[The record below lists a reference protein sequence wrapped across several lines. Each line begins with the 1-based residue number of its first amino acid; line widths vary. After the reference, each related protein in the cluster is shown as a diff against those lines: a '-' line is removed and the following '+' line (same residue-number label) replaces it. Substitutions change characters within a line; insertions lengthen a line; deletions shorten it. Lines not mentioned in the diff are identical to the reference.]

1 MSNEEKLLDYLKR
14 ATSDLRET
22 RKRLAD
28 AERRE
33 QEPIA
38 IISMGCRYPGGV
50 ASPEDLWRL
59 VLDGVDTVGPMPTDR
74 FWDLDA
80 SYDPTPGVP
89 GKIYSKDGSF
99 LDDAAGFDAELF
111 RISPREAAEM
121 DPQQR
126 LLLETSWEALERAGI
141 DPLSLKG
148 SRTGVFAGVMYHDYG
163 AGTSDGS
170 MVSGRVSYTLGLEGP
185 AVTVDTAC
193 SSSLVALHQAIRA
206 LRAGECTLALAGGV
220 TVMATLE
227 TFVEFSRQRGLS
239 PTGRCRAFADAAD
252 GVGWGEGAGVLLL
265 ARLSE
270 AQRLGHQVLAV
281 IRGSAVN
288 QDGASNGITAPN
300 GPSQRR
306 VIRQA
311 LASAGLAPSDVDAVE
326 AHGTGTTLGDPIEAQ
341 ALLATYGQ
349 DRDEPLWLGSVKS
362 NMGHTQA
369 AAGVAGII
377 KMVMAIRHGALPK
390 TLHVDSPSSHVDWTA
405 GAVELLTES
414 RPWPAVERPRR
425 AGVSSFGIS
434 GTNAHVIIE
443 QAPPVEAV
451 ERSVTQRPVPWIIS
465 GKTAPALAEQASRL
479 SSVEGVE
486 PLDVAYTLATGRAA
500 MEQRAVVVG
509 ETLDELVSGLAGV
522 AGVTADAGK
531 TAFLFTGQGA
541 QQVGMGRELYEKF
554 PVFAEAWDAAI
565 DPAVAAIA
573 WSADQ
578 EALNQTGNAQPAL
591 FAFEVALFRLLESW
605 GVRPDFVAGH
615 SVGEIAAAHVAGVLS
630 LEDARKLV
638 SARGRLMQALPAG
651 GAMVALQAAE
661 DEVRL
666 RAGVGI
672 AAVNGPESVVI
683 SGDEAAV
690 LEIKAEFEALGRKT
704 SRLKVSHAFHS
715 PLMEPMLAEFR
726 SVVGGLT
733 FGEPS
738 LGVVTTSAGGGQ
750 WNEPEYW
757 VGHVREAVR
766 FADAVVGLTAAGVT
780 RFVEVGPDGVLTG
793 VAANCVEDAVVV
805 ATQRR
810 GRGQERELVVG
821 VAQAWAHGVPVD
833 WEAFFAGRDARRAD
847 LPTYAFQHQRFWV
860 NSVWTQGADLGSAG
874 LAPVEHPLLGA
885 VVAAPEG
892 DGVVLTGRLSTQTQP
907 WLADHDV
914 LGTVLLPG
922 TAFVELAVQA
932 GDHVGCDVV
941 EELTL
946 EAPLVLPER
955 GGVVIQVVVG
965 GADADGARPVSVYS
979 RMEDAVNGESGLP
992 WTRHA
997 VGTLTVGAPVPV
1009 VELAEWPPAGAS
1021 RVDIDGAYDQ
1031 LLDRGYAYG
1040 PVFQGLKAVW
1050 RRGDE
1055 MFAEV
1060 ALPEGAGA
1068 ERFGLHPALLDS
1080 AMHGEL
1086 LGDGETHLPFAWSG
1100 VSLHASGASAL
1111 RVRMAPVGNDR
1122 HSLAVA
1128 DLTGQPVLTVASLAS
1143 RPVTPAQLSSAA
1155 PLFQLAWQPASST
1168 SPESGP
1174 AEGDLVV
1181 EHVASAEGDVLD
1193 GVRSVASAVL
1203 ERIRSALSGDSQVA
1217 FVTRGAVSV
1226 SGEDIDLAVA
1236 PVWGLVRA
1244 AQAENPG
1251 RFVLVDTDS
1260 DDVSAALALGEP
1272 EVAVRGGAVFVPRL
1286 ARVAGTA
1293 SIDSGAADGTVLV
1306 TGGTGG
1312 LGALFA
1318 RHLVAERGFRS
1329 LVLTSRRG
1337 IEAAGAAALKAEL
1350 EALGATVTVAAC
1362 DVSDRDALAFL
1373 LEGISDLK
1381 GVVHAAGIAENG
1393 LVEAV
1398 TADEL
1403 DAVLRPKADAA
1414 WYLHELT
1421 RGLDLFVLIS
1431 SAGGLLLAAGQASYA
1446 AANVFLDALAQHRR
1460 SLGLPATSLAYG
1472 LWGVGAGLGAEL
1484 GEVDLERMR
1493 KSGLPALSAAEGLSL
1508 FDAALD
1514 SGEAN
1519 LVPVKLD
1526 LGTLRT
1532 REVPHV
1538 LRGLVRVPQR
1548 QTAKSGVAS
1557 GNSLADRLSGLG
1569 DEERDAQLLDL
1580 VRKHVAAVL
1589 GHASTD
1595 AIEPDRAFQEL
1606 GFDSLASVELR
1617 NLLGGDTGLRLP
1629 ATLVFD
1635 YPTSRAVAEYL
1646 REKVGGAGKAVAAV
1660 RALPSLDDDPIVIVG
1675 MACHYPGGVNSPEDL
1690 WRLVA
1695 DGIDTVGPF
1704 PTNRGWDLANLFDP
1718 EPGKPNKSYTR
1729 DGGFLYDA
1737 AEFDADFFGISPR
1750 EAVLMDPQQRLL
1762 LETAWEAFERAGIDP
1777 RSLKGSSTGV
1787 FAGMM
1792 YHDYALNS
1800 ASGSIASGRV
1810 SYSFGFEGPS
1820 VTVDTACSSSLV
1832 ALHLAI
1838 QALRSGECSLALA
1851 GGVAVMATPEAI
1863 VDFSEQRGLSVDG
1876 RCKSFAGAAD
1886 GTGWSEGVGLILV
1899 ERKSDAERL
1908 GHPIVAVIRGSAV
1921 NQDGAS
1927 NGLTAPNGPAQQR
1940 VIRQAL
1946 ANAGLDTSD
1955 VDTVEAHGT
1964 GTKLGDPIE
1973 AQALLA
1979 TYGQDRSEP
1988 LWLGSIKSNL
1998 GHTQAAAGVAGIIK
2012 MVMAM
2017 RHGVLPKT
2025 LHVDEPTPQ
2034 VDWSAGNVQLLTES
2048 RPWPAV
2054 DRPRRAAISSFG
2066 LSGTNAH
2073 VIIEQVVQPEPE
2085 PVESSRIMPLL
2096 VSGKTPD
2103 ALAAQI
2109 TQLSTVDA
2117 PLVDMA
2123 YTLATDRVAFEHRAF
2138 ALDRDNFVSSAVKP
2152 GKTAFLFTGQG
2163 SQRVGMGRELYQ
2175 KFPVFAAAW
2184 DAAVD
2189 SDAAWGSDQDALNQ
2203 TGNAQPALFAFE
2215 VALYRLVQSWGMEPD
2230 FVAGHSVGEIAAAH
2244 IAGVLSLEDARK
2256 LVSARGRLMQALPA
2270 GGAMVAIQAT
2280 EDEITLREGVGI
2292 AAVNGPRSVVISGVE
2307 EAVVAIQAEFEARGR
2322 KTSRLK
2328 VSHAF
2333 HSPLMEP
2340 MLDEFRA
2347 VVSTL
2352 TFAQPSIPVVT
2363 TSAGGGEWSQPEYW
2377 VNHVRE
2383 AVRFADAITSL
2394 HGQGVTKFVEVGP
2407 DGVLAGMGANC
2418 VEDAVFVATQRRD
2431 RDQERELVAGIAQA
2445 WAHGV
2450 TVDWAKFFAGTGAR
2464 RTDLP
2469 TYAFQRQTFW
2479 LTSARGGDVT
2489 SVGQVAVEH
2498 PLLGAAVAS
2507 AETDGVVLTGRLSV
2521 ETQPWLADHDVLGS
2535 LLLPGTAFVE
2545 LALQAG
2551 DHVGC
2556 DVVQELTLEAPL
2568 ILPERDG
2575 VAVQVVV
2582 DEARNVSIY
2591 SRVDDLPWTRH
2602 ATGVL
2607 GTDAG
2612 TADDLAEWPPPGDA
2626 VDLDGAY
2633 ENLAGQG
2640 YVYGPMFQ
2648 GLKAVW
2654 CDGDNTYAEVALP
2667 EGTDAERYGIHPALL
2682 DSALHAQLVA
2692 IEESGDTQLPF
2703 AWNGVTLHRAGAS
2716 ELRVRIRRTG
2726 DDSASVLVTDLA
2738 GDPILSVES
2747 LVSRA
2752 VSSEQLSV
2760 DRKHDSLFHVV
2771 WTPVPAAG
2779 NEEAVRED
2787 VPASKDA
2794 LVHVLSCVQ
2803 SWLADEA
2810 NADNRLVFVTRNA
2823 VDTDDVDLD
2832 VAPVWGLV
2840 RSAISENPG
2849 RFGLVDADSDD
2860 GVDAAIAL
2868 GEPEVSVRGGELR
2881 VPRLARVTELNGS
2894 TDFGDTVLVT
2904 GGLTGLGA
2912 LFAKHLAATGVAN
2925 LVLTSRRGPDTPG
2938 AAELTAE
2945 LEALGA
2951 SVTITACDVADRDA
2965 VAELL
2970 KGIPQLTGVVHAAG
2984 VLDDGVISALD
2995 AERFDRVF
3003 APKAEAARHLH
3014 ELTGDLKAFVLFS
3027 SIAGTL
3033 GGTAQANY
3041 AAANVFLDALAQH
3054 RRANGQPAVSL
3065 AWGPWAQVGGMA
3077 DRLTD
3082 ADLQRLER
3090 AGMPALLPDEGVAL
3104 FDLALK
3110 ADVAALAPIRLDLS
3124 TLRAQAASQPPMLHG
3139 LVRVP
3144 SRPTKRSG
3152 GSSLERRL
3160 AGLDAGERERLLVS
3174 LVRKHVA
3181 AVLGHASV
3189 DAVDPD
3195 RAFNELGFDSLSA
3208 VELRNQLGAETGLR
3222 LPATLVF
3229 DYPTTRAVAGYL
3241 VTSFAGATKAVKTR
3255 AKSTSDEPIAIV
3267 GMACHYP
3274 GGVNSPDDL
3283 WQLVFNGVDA
3293 VTDFPTDRGWDTER
3307 IYDPSGERPGSTY
3320 TKRGAFLHD
3329 AGLFDPGFFG
3339 ISPNEA
3345 LEMDPQQRLLLETAW
3360 EAFESAGID
3369 PGPLRGSDTGVFA
3382 GMMYHD
3388 YKVNNNTGSIAS
3400 GRVSYTFG
3408 FEGPAVTVDTA
3419 CSSSLVALH
3428 WAIQALRSGE
3438 CSLALAGGVAVMAT
3452 PETFVEF
3459 SKQRGLSP
3467 DGRCKSFAG
3476 ATDGTGWGEGVGL
3489 VLVERLSDARRNG
3502 HNVLAIVKGSAINQD
3517 GASNGLTAPNGPAQQ
3532 RVIQQALANAGL
3544 AATDVDAVEAH
3555 GTGTTLGDPIEA
3567 QALLATYGQDRSEP
3581 LWLGS
3586 IKSNMGHTQ
3595 SAAGVAGIIKMIM
3608 AMRHGVL
3615 PKTLHVDV
3623 PTPHV
3628 DWTAG
3633 NIELLTEPRPWPA
3646 VDRPRRAGISS
3657 FGISGT
3663 NAHVIIEQVVPE
3675 VADREIP
3682 PRPVPVIVSAKTAD
3696 GLKAQAA
3703 RLSAVDG
3710 EPLDVAYSLATL
3722 RAPME
3727 HRSAFVAEDREGLAR
3742 GLANVTD
3749 VIAGQGLTAFLF
3761 TGQGAQRIGM
3771 GRELYEKFPVF
3782 AEAWDAAIDRELSA
3796 LIWGS
3801 DQDLLNQTGN
3811 AQPALFAFE
3820 VALYRLVQSWGV
3832 RPDFVAGHSVGEIAA
3847 AHVAG
3852 VLSLED
3858 ARTLV
3863 SARGRLMQALPVGGA
3878 MVALQASEDEV
3889 QLREGVGIAA
3899 VNGPQSVVI
3908 SGDEAAVLAIKA
3920 EFEARGR
3927 KATRLKVSHAFHS
3940 PLMEPMLD
3948 EFRSVVAGLT
3958 FNGPK
3963 IPAVVTSAGGGEWS
3977 EPEYWVDHVREAV
3990 RFADAIRNLSEQGVT
4005 KFLEIGPDGVLAGMG
4020 ANCVEDAV
4028 FLATQRRDRDQ
4039 ERELVNAVAQAWANG
4054 VHVDWTKFFAGRD
4067 ARRVE
4072 LPTYPFQ
4079 HQRYW
4084 VNSVISDGADVNSA
4098 GLDSVDH
4105 PLLGAAVPAAEGD
4118 GVVLTGRLS
4127 LETQPWL
4134 ADHDVLGSI
4143 LFPGAGF
4150 VELAIQAAER
4160 SGANLIE
4167 ELTLEA
4173 PLVLPETGDVTI
4185 QVVAS
4190 GNKVSIYSRGEDAW
4204 VRHATGV
4211 LATGAPVAE
4220 TFDWPA
4226 GATPIDVSYDEL
4238 LTLGF
4243 GYGPAFQGLQAFK
4256 HGDEIFAEVTVS
4268 EADDRFALHPA
4279 LLETALQPTLTDT
4292 VIPAV
4297 YRGIA
4302 VHHTGTSAIRAR
4314 IADGAITL
4322 ADQNGPVATITS
4334 IETRTITAD
4343 QLANTGN
4350 DLYRVDW
4357 VAAPNARPTDETW
4370 SAELPLAD
4378 WPEWLPTL
4386 NAPDVVHVAC
4396 PPDGEPAVAE
4406 AAARQL
4412 LGLIREFVG
4421 KLVLTGPNG
4430 ALWGLIRSAQEE
4442 NPGRFVLVDTDGS
4455 ADLKKAVDTGEPE
4468 LRIRDGKILVPRL
4481 VAAQPSV
4488 DRPYGD
4494 TVLITGGQQGIGK
4507 AIADH
4512 LTAKGVKVLHKPG
4525 KQKVDTV
4532 IHAESATDN
4541 ALLSD
4546 MTDEQLERVLA
4557 KTIDAAW
4564 KHRDA
4569 KLILVSSATSLLLGT
4584 GQANFAAATGYLN
4597 SLAEKLNGVAIAFGA
4612 LDNGDEAYA
4621 ERMRRT
4627 GTPVFTAD
4635 EIGPL
4640 FDRALTVDDPLVV
4653 PLKLDKAALRARPEG
4668 LPMLLRGLV
4677 RVPAR
4682 QTRQSHTSLRERL
4695 AELPE
4700 ADREQLLLDLVGK
4713 HVAAV
4718 LGHDASTT
4726 IEPDR
4731 AFKELGFDSLTAVEL
4746 RKQLGLATGLQ
4757 LPATLIFDYP
4767 TSQDVADH
4775 LRELLQPG
4783 EFDPAQQLIAEIGR
4797 LEATLQATEVNGS
4810 RPKVTARLEALLRKW
4825 RDNEEIANAPEGSL
4839 DEATDD
4845 ELFAALDNEL
4855 GIS

>member
-14 ATSDLRET
+14 ATSDLREA

-38 IISMGCRYPGGV
+38 IVSMGCRFPGGV
-50 ASPEDLWRL
+50 GSPEDLWQL
-59 VLDGVDTVGPMPTDR
+59 VVDEVDTVGSMPTDR
-74 FWDLDA
+74 FWDLDG
-80 SYDPTPGVP
+80 SYDPTPGAP
-89 GKIYSKDGSF
+89 GKIYSRDGSF
-99 LDDAAGFDAELF
+99 LDDAGGFDAELF

-126 LLLETSWEALERAGI
+126 LLLETAWEALERAGI
-141 DPLSLKG
+141 DPTSLKG

-206 LRAGECTLALAGGV
+206 LRAGDCALALAGGV

-239 PTGRCRAFADAAD
+239 PTGRCRAFADGAD
-252 GVGWGEGAGVLLL
+252 GVGWGEGAGMLLL
-265 ARLSE
+265 ARLSD
-270 AQRLGHQVLAV
+270 AQRLGYPILAV
-281 IRGSAVN
+281 VRGSAVN

-311 LASAGLAPSDVDAVE
+311 LASAGIGPSDVDVVE

-341 ALLATYGQ
+341 ALLAVYGQ
-349 DRDEPLWLGSVKS
+349 ERTEPLWLGSIKS

-377 KMVMAIRHGALPK
+377 KMVMAIRHGVLPR

-405 GAVELLTES
+405 GSVELLTES
-414 RPWPAVERPRR
+414 RAWPAVERPRR

-443 QAPPVEAV
+443 QAPVVEAV
-451 ERSVTQRPVPWIIS
+451 ERSVDPRPVPWILS
-465 GKTAPALAEQASRL
+465 GKTAAALTDQASRL
-479 SSVEGVE
+479 STVDTLPV
-486 PLDVAYTLATGRAA
+486 DVAYTLATGRAA

-509 ETLDELVSGLAGV
+509 SSLDELVSGLAGV

-541 QQVGMGRELYEKF
+541 QQIGMGRELHAAF

-565 DPAVAAIA
+565 DCDAV
-573 WSADQ
+573 WGDDQ

-605 GVRPDFVAGH
+605 GVKPDFVAGH

-630 LEDARKLV
+630 LEDARTLV

-661 DEVRL
+661 DEVVL
-666 RAGVGI
+666 RPGVGI
-672 AAVNGPESVVI
+672 AAVNGPQSVVI

-726 SVVGGLT
+726 SVVAGLT
-733 FGEPS
+733 FNEPS
-738 LGVVTTSAGGGQ
+738 LPVVTTSAGGGR
-750 WNEPEYW
+750 WSEPEYW

-766 FADAVVGLTAAGVT
+766 FADAVLGLRAEGVT

-793 VAANCVEDAVVV
+793 MAANCVEDAVFV

-810 GRGQERELVVG
+810 GRAQERELVAG

-833 WEAFFAGRDARRAD
+833 WEAFFAGRGAQRAD

-860 NSVWTQGADLGSAG
+860 NSVWTQGSDLGSAG
-874 LAPVEHPLLGA
+874 LAPVEHPLLAA

-914 LGTVLLPG
+914 LGTVILPG
-922 TAFVELAVQA
+922 TAFLELAIQA
-932 GDHVGCDVV
+932 GDHVGCDLV

-955 GGVVIQVVVG
+955 GGVAIQVVVG
-965 GADADGARPVSVYS
+965 AADADGARQVSVHS
-979 RMEDAVNGESGLP
+979 RVEDPLNADSGLP

-997 VGTLTVGAPVPV
+997 LGILTVGASVPV
-1009 VELAEWPPAGAS
+1009 AELAEWPPAGAS

-1031 LLDRGYAYG
+1031 LLGRGYAYG

-1060 ALPEGAGA
+1060 ALPEGAEA

-1086 LGDGETHLPFAWSG
+1086 LGDGDTELPFSWGG
-1100 VSLHASGASAL
+1100 VSLHAAGASAL
-1111 RVRMAPVGNDR
+1111 RVRMAPADGGL
-1122 HSLAVA
+1122 SLTVA

-1143 RPVTPAQLSSAA
+1143 RPVTPAQLSSAE
-1155 PLFQLAWQPASST
+1155 PLYELVWQPAV
-1168 SPESGP
+1168 SGSAVDP
-1174 AEGDLVV
+1174 DVVV
-1181 EHVASAEGDVLD
+1181 EHVVSAEGDVLD
-1193 GVRSVASAVL
+1193 GVRTVASVVL
-1203 ERIRSALSGDSQVA
+1203 ERIRAALVGEDRVA

-1226 SGEDIDLAVA
+1226 GGEDIDLAIA
-1236 PVWGLVRA
+1236 PVWGIVRA

-1260 DDVSAALALGEP
+1260 DDVAAALALGEP
-1272 EVAVRGGAVFVPRL
+1272 EVAVRGGSVFVPRL
-1286 ARVAGTA
+1286 ARVAATA
-1293 SIDSGAADGTVLV
+1293 GSVSIDSGAADGTALV

-1337 IEAAGAAALKAEL
+1337 IEAPGAAALKSEL

-1381 GVVHAAGIAENG
+1381 AVVHAAGVAENG
-1393 LVEAV
+1393 LVQAV
-1398 TADEL
+1398 TAEEL

-1421 RGLDLFVLIS
+1421 RGLDMFVLVS
-1431 SAGGLLLAAGQASYA
+1431 SVGGLLLAAGQASYA
-1446 AANVFLDALAQHRR
+1446 AANVFLDGLAQHRR
-1460 SLGLPATSLAYG
+1460 ALGLPATSLAYG
-1472 LWGVGAGLGAEL
+1472 LWGVEAGLGAEL
-1484 GEVDLERMR
+1484 GDTDLERMR
-1493 KSGLPALSAAEGLSL
+1493 KSGLPALSEAEGLSL
-1508 FDAALD
+1508 FDASLD
-1514 SGEAN
+1514 SGSAN
-1519 LVPVKLD
+1519 VVPVKLD
-1526 LGTLRT
+1526 LATLRT

-1548 QTAKSGVAS
+1548 QAARAGSVTGS
-1557 GNSLADRLSGLG
+1557 SLADLS
-1569 DEERDAQLLDL
+1569 DDALLDL

-1617 NLLGGDTGLRLP
+1617 NLLGGETGLRLP

-1635 YPTSRAVAEYL
+1635 YPTSRSVSEYL
-1646 REKVGGAGKAVAAV
+1646 REKLGGAKAVTAV
-1660 RALPSLDDDPIVIVG
+1660 RAVSPLDDDPIVIVG

-1695 DGIDTVGPF
+1695 DGGDTVGPF

-1718 EPGKPNKSYTR
+1718 EPGKPNKTYAR
-1729 DGGFLYDA
+1729 DGGFLHDA

-1762 LETAWEAFERAGIDP
+1762 LETAWETFERAGIDP

-1787 FAGMM
+1787 FTGMM

-1800 ASGSIASGRV
+1800 ASGAIASGRV
-1810 SYSFGFEGPS
+1810 SYSFGFEGPA

-1851 GGVAVMATPEAI
+1851 GGVAVMATPEMLI
-1863 VDFSEQRGLSVDG
+1863 DFSTQRGLSADG

-1988 LWLGSIKSNL
+1988 LWLGSIKSNM
-1998 GHTQAAAGVAGIIK
+1998 GHSQAAAGVAGIIK

-2017 RHGVLPKT
+2017 RHGLLPKT
-2025 LHVDEPTPQ
+2025 LHVDEPTPH
-2034 VDWSAGNVQLLTES
+2034 VDWAAGNVRLLTES
-2048 RPWPAV
+2048 RPWPSV
-2054 DRPRRAAISSFG
+2054 DRPRRAGISSFG

-2073 VIIEQVVQPEPE
+2073 VIVEQVPAAEPA
-2085 PVESSRIMPLL
+2085 PAESSRVVPLL
-2096 VSGKTPD
+2096 VSGKTPE
-2103 ALAAQI
+2103 ALAGQI
-2109 TQLSTVDA
+2109 AGLSDA
-2117 PLVDMA
+2117 GGSLLDIA
-2123 YTLATDRVAFEHRAF
+2123 YTLAVERVAFDHRGVG
-2138 ALDRDNFVSSAVKP
+2138 LDRENFVAGAVRP
-2152 GKTAFLFTGQG
+2152 GRTAFLFTGQG
-2163 SQRVGMGRELYQ
+2163 SQRIGMGRELHAA
-2175 KFPVFAAAW
+2175 FPVFAAAW
-2184 DAAVD
+2184 DAAIDGDV
-2189 SDAAWGSDQDALNQ
+2189 AWGEDQEALNQ

-2215 VALYRLVQSWGMEPD
+2215 VALYRLLESWGMKPD

-2244 IAGVLSLEDARK
+2244 VAGVLSLEDAK
-2256 LVSARGRLMQALPA
+2256 ALVSARGRLMQALPA
-2270 GGAMVAIQAT
+2270 GGAMVAVQAT
-2280 EDEITLREGVGI
+2280 EDEITLVDGVGI
-2292 AAVNGPRSVVISGVE
+2292 AAVNGPQSVVISGVE
-2307 EAVVAIQAEFEARGR
+2307 DAVLAIKAEFEAKGR
-2322 KTSRLK
+2322 KATRLK

-2347 VVSTL
+2347 VVETL
-2352 TFAQPSIPVVT
+2352 TFAEPELGVVT
-2363 TSAGGGEWSQPEYW
+2363 TSAGGGAWTEPEYW
-2377 VNHVRE
+2377 VNHVRA
-2383 AVRFADAITSL
+2383 AVRFADAVTSL
-2394 HGQGVTKFVEVGP
+2394 NAQGVTKFVEVGP

-2418 VEDAVFVATQRRD
+2418 VEDAVFVATQRRE
-2431 RDQERELVAGIAQA
+2431 RPQERELVAGIAQA
-2445 WAHGV
+2445 WANGV
-2450 TVDWAKFFAGTGAR
+2450 IVDWAKFFDGTGAR
-2464 RTDLP
+2464 RTELP

-2479 LTSARGGDVT
+2479 MTSANSGGDVT
-2489 SVGQVAVEH
+2489 SVGQIAVQH

-2521 ETQPWLADHDVLGS
+2521 ETQPWLGDHDVLGA

-2551 DHVGC
+2551 HHVGC

-2568 ILPERDG
+2568 ILPERGG

-2582 DEARNVSIY
+2582 DGARNVGIY
-2591 SRVDDLPWTRH
+2591 SRIDDREWTRH

-2607 GTDAG
+2607 DTEAAVPETLD
-2612 TADDLAEWPPPGDA
+2612 EWPPPGDA
-2626 VDLDGAY
+2626 ADLDGAY
-2633 ENLAGQG
+2633 ENLADQG
-2640 YVYGPMFQ
+2640 YAYGPMFQ
-2648 GLKAVW
+2648 GLKAAW
-2654 CDGDNTYAEVALP
+2654 FDGDDTYAEVALP
-2667 EGTDAERYGIHPALL
+2667 AGADAERYGIHPALL

-2726 DDSASVLVTDLA
+2726 DDSVSVLVTDIT
-2738 GDPILSVES
+2738 GDPILSVDS

-2752 VSSEQLSV
+2752 VSTEQLSV
-2760 DRKHDSLFHVV
+2760 DRQHDSLFHVV
-2771 WTPVPAAG
+2771 WTPVPVSG
-2779 NEEAVRED
+2779 TEEATIEV
-2787 VPASKDA
+2787 VPPDNA
-2794 LVHVLSCVQ
+2794 LEHVLGRVQ
-2803 SWLADEA
+2803 DWLADDS

-2823 VDTDDVDLD
+2823 VDTDAVDLD

-2840 RSAISENPG
+2840 RSAIAENPG
-2849 RFGLVDADSDD
+2849 RFGLIDTDGDD
-2860 GVDAAIAL
+2860 VTAAIAL

-2894 TDFGDTVLVT
+2894 TEFGDTVLIT
-2904 GGLTGLGA
+2904 GGLSGLGA
-2912 LFAKHLAATGVAN
+2912 LFAKHLASQGVAN
-2925 LVLTSRRGPDTPG
+2925 LVLTSRRGADAPG
-2938 AAELTAE
+2938 AAELTRE

-2951 SVTITACDVADRDA
+2951 SVAVKACDVADRDA
-2965 VAELL
+2965 VAALL
-2970 KGIPQLTGVVHAAG
+2970 KGIPRLSGIVHAAG
-2984 VLDDGVISALD
+2984 VLDDGVVSALD
-2995 AERFDRVF
+2995 ADRFRTVF
-3003 APKAEAARHLH
+3003 APKADAARHLH
-3014 ELTGDLKAFVLFS
+3014 ELAGDLKAFVLFS
-3027 SIAGTL
+3027 SVAGTF

-3041 AAANVFLDALAQH
+3041 AAANVFLDALAEH

-3077 DRLTD
+3077 DLLTA

-3090 AGMPALLPDEGVAL
+3090 AGMPVLLPEEGIGL
-3104 FDLALK
+3104 FDSALK
-3110 ADVAALAPIRLDLS
+3110 AGLATVVPFRLDLS
-3124 TLRAQAASQPPMLHG
+3124 TLRAQAAVQPPILHG

-3144 SRPTKRSG
+3144 TRRTAGG

-3160 AGLDAGERERLLVS
+3160 AGLDTGERERLLVA

-3181 AVLGHASV
+3181 DVLGHATV

-3241 VTSFAGATKAVKTR
+3241 VTTFAGAAKTTKAR

-3267 GMACHYP
+3267 GMACRYP
-3274 GGVNSPDDL
+3274 GGVTSPEDL
-3283 WQLVFNGVDA
+3283 WQLVVNGVDA

-3307 IYDPSGERPGSTY
+3307 IYDPSGERPNTTY

-3329 AGLFDPGFFG
+3329 AALFDPGFFG
-3339 ISPNEA
+3339 VSPIDA

-3360 EAFESAGID
+3360 ETFESAGID

-3408 FEGPAVTVDTA
+3408 FEGPAVTIDTA

-3428 WAIQALRSGE
+3428 WAIQALRTGE

-3489 VLVERLSDARRNG
+3489 ILIERLSDAQRNG
-3502 HNVLAIVKGSAINQD
+3502 HNVLAVVKGSAINQD

-3544 AATDVDAVEAH
+3544 AAADVDTVEAH

-3567 QALLATYGQDRSEP
+3567 QALLATYGQNRTEP

-3633 NIELLTEPRPWPA
+3633 NIELLTEAREWPA

-3663 NAHVIIEQVVPE
+3663 NAHVIIEQAVQEVPE
-3675 VADREIP
+3675 REIA

-3703 RLSAVDG
+3703 QLSAALNFLGNG

-3722 RAPME
+3722 RAPLE
-3727 HRSAFVAEDREGLAR
+3727 HRAAFVAEDRDGLTR
-3742 GLANVTD
+3742 GLVDITD
-3749 VIAGQGLTAFLF
+3749 AVAGQGLTAFLF
-3761 TGQGAQRIGM
+3761 TGQGSQRIGM

-3782 AEAWDAAIDRELSA
+3782 AAAWDAAIDGDVV
-3796 LIWGS
+3796 WGD
-3801 DQDLLNQTGN
+3801 DQEALNQTGN

-3820 VALYRLVQSWGV
+3820 VALYRLLESWGMK
-3832 RPDFVAGHSVGEIAA
+3832 PDFVAGHSIGEVAA

-3852 VLSLED
+3852 VVSLED
-3858 ARTLV
+3858 ARKLV
-3863 SARGRLMQALPVGGA
+3863 SARGRLMQALPAGGA
-3878 MVALQASEDEV
+3878 MVAIQATEDEITLV
-3889 QLREGVGIAA
+3889 DGVGIAA
-3899 VNGPQSVVI
+3899 INGPQSVVI
-3908 SGDEAAVLAIKA
+3908 SGVEDAVLAIQA
-3920 EFEARGR
+3920 EFEAKGR
-3927 KATRLKVSHAFHS
+3927 KTSRLKVSHAFHS

-3948 EFRSVVAGLT
+3948 EFRSVVETLT
-3958 FNGPK
+3958 FAEPR
-3963 IPAVVTSAGGGEWS
+3963 IQVVTTSAGGGEWHQ
-3977 EPEYWVDHVREAV
+3977 PEYWVNHVRAAV
-3990 RFADAIRNLSEQGVT
+3990 RFADAVTSLNEQGVT
-4005 KFLEIGPDGVLAGMG
+4005 KFVEIGPDGVLTGLAQGCLDDG
-4020 ANCVEDAV
+4020 AFV
-4028 FLATQRRDRDQ
+4028 ATQRRDRDQ
-4039 ERELVNAVAQAWANG
+4039 ERGLVAGVAQAWVNG
-4054 VHVDWTKFFAGRD
+4054 VHVDWAKFFAGRE

-4079 HQRYW
+4079 HQHFW

-4105 PLLGAAVPAAEGD
+4105 PLLGAAIPAAEGN

-4127 LETQPWL
+4127 PETQPWL

-4150 VELAIQAAER
+4150 VELALQAAAR
-4160 SGANLIE
+4160 TGYDLIE
-4167 ELTLEA
+4167 ELTLET
-4173 PLVLPETGDVTI
+4173 PLVLPENGDVAI
-4185 QVVAS
+4185 QVVA
-4190 GNKVSIYSRGEDAW
+4190 GDNRVSVYSRGEDGW
-4204 VRHATGV
+4204 IRHATGI
-4211 LATGAPVAE
+4211 LGTGAPAGE
-4220 TFDWPA
+4220 TFDMPA
-4226 GATPIDVSYDEL
+4226 GTPIDLDPL
-4238 LTLGF
+4238 ALGF
-4243 GYGPAFQGLQAFK
+4243 GYGPAFQGIRAVRA
-4256 HGDEIFAEVTVS
+4256 GDDIFAEVTVPD
-4268 EADDRFALHPA
+4268 ADDRFALHPA
-4279 LLETALQPTLTDT
+4279 LLETALQPTLNDT
-4292 VIPAV
+4292 VFPAS
-4297 YRGIA
+4297 YKGIA
-4302 VHHTGTSAIRAR
+4302 VHRAGTSAIRAR
-4314 IADGAITL
+4314 INGTVTL
-4322 ADQNGPVATITS
+4322 ADDSGPVATIQG
-4334 IETRTITAD
+4334 IEYRPITAD
-4343 QLANTGN
+4343 QLANIGN
-4350 DLYRVDW
+4350 DLYKIDW
-4357 VAAPNARPTDETW
+4357 VAAPTARPTDETW

-4378 WPEWLPTL
+4378 WSEWLPTL
-4386 NAPDVVHVAC
+4386 EAPDVVHVAC
-4396 PPDGEPAVAE
+4396 PADGTPADAE
-4406 AAARQL
+4406 IAATQL
-4412 LGLIREFVG
+4412 LHLIRAYEG
-4421 KLVLTGPNG
+4421 KLVLTGHNG

-4442 NPGRFVLVDTDGS
+4442 SPGRFVLVDTDGS
-4455 ADLKKAVDTGEPE
+4455 VEAKKAVDTGEPE

-4481 VAAQPSV
+4481 AAAPPGS
-4488 DRPYGD
+4488 DRKIGD
-4494 TVLITGGQQGIGK
+4494 TVLITGGKEGIGK

-4512 LTAKGVKVLHKPG
+4512 LTARGVKVLHKPG
-4525 KQKVDTV
+4525 KRKVDTV
-4532 IHAESATDN
+4532 IHAESRTDN
-4541 ALLSD
+4541 ALLAD
-4546 MTDEQLERVLA
+4546 MTDDQLHSVLA
-4557 KTIDAAW
+4557 TVDGAW
-4564 KHRDA
+4564 NHRDA
-4569 KLILVSSATSLLLGT
+4569 NLILVSSATSLLLGT

-4597 SLAEKLNGVAIAFGA
+4597 SLAEKHNAKAIAFGP

-4621 ERMRRT
+4621 ERMRRM
-4627 GTPVFTAD
+4627 GTPVITSD

-4640 FDRALTVDDPLVV
+4640 FDQALTVDGSLTV
-4653 PLKLDKAALRARPEG
+4653 PLKLDKASLRARPEG
-4668 LPMLLRGLV
+4668 LPTLLRGLV
-4677 RVPAR
+4677 RMPAR
-4682 QTRQSHTSLRERL
+4682 QQQADTSIRERL

-4700 ADREQLLLDLVGK
+4700 ADRERLLLDLVGK

-4718 LGHDASTT
+4718 LGHDASTI

-4757 LPATLIFDYP
+4757 LPATLVFDYP
-4767 TSQDVADH
+4767 TSKDVAEH

-4783 EFDPAQQLIAEIGR
+4783 EFDPAQQLFAEIGR
-4797 LEATLQATEVNGS
+4797 LEASLHATDVNGS
-4810 RPKVTARLEALLRKW
+4810 RPRITARLEALLRKW
-4825 RDNEEIANAPEGSL
+4825 RDNEEIATGSEGSL

-4845 ELFAALDNEL
+4845 ELFAALDDEL